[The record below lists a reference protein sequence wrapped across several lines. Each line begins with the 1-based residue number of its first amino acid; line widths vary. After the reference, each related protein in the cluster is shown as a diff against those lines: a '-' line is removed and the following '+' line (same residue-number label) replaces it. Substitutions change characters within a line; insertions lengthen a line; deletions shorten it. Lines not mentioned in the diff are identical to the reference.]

1 MPLPLAFAAA
11 LRGIIRR
18 DAIQDMA
25 IAATLEDRHPHDRR
39 QAGPE
44 ALKKRGGELAA
55 KAVRLLLGAEQYLRI
70 RDSLY
75 AEAQK

>member
-1 MPLPLAFAAA
+1 
-11 LRGIIRR
+11 
-18 DAIQDMA
+18 MA
-25 IAATLEDRHPHDRR
+25 IAATLDRR

-44 ALKKRGGELAA
+44 ALKKGGDELAA